1 MHYPKNFLNVINAN
15 PPRVRGEE
23 HPGRTV
29 GEGTLILTRDEFSHE
44 RGLLWQ
50 EVKRSQVL
58 PNN

>member
-1 MHYPKNFLNVINAN
+1 MHYQKNFLKGINVN
-15 PPRVRGEE
+15 PPGGRGEE

-50 EVKRSQVL
+50 EVKRNPVL

>member
-1 MHYPKNFLNVINAN
+1 MHYQKNFLKCINAN
-15 PPRVRGEE
+15 PPRGRGKK

-29 GEGTLILTRDEFSHE
+29 VEGTLILMRDEFSHE

-50 EVKRSQVL
+50 EVKRSPVL

>member
-1 MHYPKNFLNVINAN
+1 MHYQKNFLKGININ
-15 PPRVRGEE
+15 PPRGRGEE

-50 EVKRSQVL
+50 
-58 PNN
+58 